1 MLHSNRTAV
10 LYLWNA
16 SISTFD
22 GWLDINTL
30 KLISSSSSSGI
41 LFSKVDTK

>member
-1 MLHSNRTAV
+1 MKYAAFKQNCNLLLV
-10 LYLWNA
+10 EP
-16 SISTFD
+16 SID
-22 GWLDINTL
+22 GWQDINTL